1 MDLRLAIT
9 RRFAFLLG
17 AASFLAARSARA
29 AVRTGTVDY
38 RQGDTVLEGYLAY
51 DEGVREKRPGVI
63 VFHTKRG
70 IGDFIEE
77 KVRDLAALGYVAFAA
92 DVYGK
97 GIRPQGDAESSAQS
111 AKYKKDVPLT
121 RARVKAAYDLLTADP
136 RVDASRIAVTGYC
149 AGGMFAL
156 EVARMGLPVKAAAIF
171 HGTLS
176 TPTPADAKNIK
187 GRVLVM
193 HGADDP
199 SVPIGEVEGFIKEMR
214 DAKVDFQLELYGG
227 VRHGFTEPKN
237 GHDLTKS
244 TAYDERADRASWAA
258 MRALFKETLG
268 A

>member
-1 MDLRLAIT
+1 MDLRFVIT
-9 RRFAFLLG
+9 RRFAVFLG
-17 AASFLAARSARA
+17 AASFLVGRSARA

-51 DEGVREKRPGVI
+51 DETVAEKRPGVI

-77 KVRDLAALGYVAFAA
+77 KVRDLAALGYVALAG

-97 GIRPQGDAESSAQS
+97 GVRPQGDEESSAES
-111 AKYKKDVPLT
+111 AKYKKDRKLT
-121 RARVKAAYDLLTADP
+121 RLRVKAAFDLLAANP

-149 AGGMFAL
+149 AGGMFGL
-156 EVARMGLPVKAAAIF
+156 ELARMGAPIKAAAIF
-171 HGTLS
+171 HGSLA

-199 SVPIGEVEGFIKEMR
+199 TAPLSEVQGLIKEMK
-214 DAKVDFQLELYGG
+214 DARVDFQLELYGG

-244 TAYDERADRASWAA
+244 TAYDERADRESWTA
-258 MRALFKETLG
+258 MKALFQETLG
-268 A
+268 R